1 MKLVTI
7 DSREV
12 TGRPGVLT
20 DDESILDLIAAPSR
34 LAEAQW
40 LPQSVVSIL
49 AAGEQ
54 GLEHLRHQ
62 LAAVTHAGEEN
73 RQELR
78 RTGVLLP
85 LKGTALLAPIRRP
98 GLILIC
104 GPGEL
109 DGGERVQAAII
120 KGPNSVVGDAARVAV
135 PWAGTSQ
142 LTGQAMLG
150 VVLGRPIYQ
159 SDRDSAQE
167 AIVGFTLLTD
177 LSLPAP
183 DDGSAA
189 SWQAYIESKQFPGSC
204 PMGPAIV
211 TSDEV
216 VDPQDLR
223 LTTFVN
229 GVEAGLAPAV
239 SRDLDIARAVA
250 ELSNRYGFRPGDV
263 IAFRSGPGAGVPRLR
278 DKDRVAVSLNGL
290 MKLQFEV
297 TFR

>member
-20 DDESILDLIAAPSR
+20 DDESILDLIAAPSG

-54 GLEHLRHQ
+54 GLEHLRQ
-62 LAAVTHAGEEN
+62 RLAAVTHAGEEI
-73 RQELR
+73 RQAFR

-104 GPGEL
+104 GHVEL
-109 DGGERVQAAII
+109 GGRERVQVAII

-135 PWAGTSQ
+135 PWASTSE
-142 LTGQAMLG
+142 LTGEALLG

-159 SDRDSAQE
+159 SDRDTAQE
-167 AIVGFTLLTD
+167 AIVGFTLLAD

-189 SWQAYIESKQFPGSC
+189 SWQAYIESRQFPGSC

-211 TSDEV
+211 TSDEMV
-216 VDPQDLR
+216 HLPDLR
-223 LTTFVN
+223 LSTFVN
-229 GVEAGLAPAV
+229 GMKVGMLPAI
-239 SRDLDIARAVA
+239 SADLDIARAVA

-263 IAFRSGPGAGVPRLR
+263 IAFRSGPGADVPRLR

-297 TFR
+297 TFS